1 MQLLNNADIEF
12 KEDRGGKG
20 RYFTSRFI
28 EAGPAHYRMGNGEKI
43 VLVKKETLDKFINT
57 MVGAPVVIDHQDI
70 TDENVKDNAVGYVSR
85 VWFNDADGWF
95 YCDGI
100 IRDEK
105 AETLITE
112 DGYSVSCAYTV
123 LDKNKEGGL
132 WHDIEYDE
140 EVLDGTF
147 DHLAIVSNP
156 RYKDATILLNST
168 DIKEQEEEVFSI
180 FNSKKLRNSKEDEMD
195 KRKKISEVEA
205 ILFAVKEGKE
215 ELTDEL
221 IKTIVGKME
230 KDAYETSENE
240 SEEEEKEEDKKEN
253 ACGSRKNESEEK
265 EDEKEEDIENEEDEE
280 EDEKSEKES
289 KKDDEEEKVK
299 NSSSYSKLDKLSNSC
314 ESTPKVHFDTESERL
329 ARGKNY

>member
-1 MQLLNNADIEF
+1 MQLLNNVDIEF
-12 KEDRGGKG
+12 KEDKGGKG

-28 EAGPAHYRMGNGEKI
+28 EAGPAHYKMGNGEKV

-57 MVGAPVVIDHQDI
+57 MVGAPVVIDHKDV
-70 TDENVKDNAVGYVSR
+70 TDENVKDEAVGFVSR
-85 VWFNDADGWF
+85 VWFNDQDGWF

-100 IRDEK
+100 IRDDN

-112 DGYSVSCAYTV
+112 QGYSVSCAYTV

-168 DIKEQEEEVFSI
+168 DLQEKEDEVFGL
-180 FNSKKLRNSKEDEMD
+180 FNSKQIRNSKEDNEMD

-205 ILFAVKEGKE
+205 ILYDIKDGKE

-221 IKTIVGKME
+221 IKTIVAKME

-240 SEEEEKEEDKKEN
+240 SDEEEEEDKKEN
-253 ACGSRKNESEEK
+253 ACDSRKNESEEK
-265 EDEKEEDIENEEDEE
+265 EEDKEDKK
-280 EDEKSEKES
+280 EDEKSENES
-289 KKDDEEEKVK
+289 EEDEDEEKEEEKVK
-299 NSSSYSKLDKLSNSC
+299 NSSSFKKLDKLSNSC
-314 ESTPKVHFDTESERL
+314 ESAPKVHFDTESERL